1 MLHGC
6 VGAPRR
12 GIARGHLGDGGHDA
26 DAPDLPAQR
35 RQLPAAL
42 PESGVQGQGD
52 EAHLPGGGGQQ
63 PGDHYPYGG
72 ERVVS
77 AEQTPRKGMIWS
89 RMTASAVAIGAR
101 LKGCDL
107 TEPRGAGL
115 RVQGSAAVICPL
127 LLGDTVPKLAVTS
140 VRSRA
145 LRTCEKWRNGTAA
158 STTAS
163 PEAGAWSSRH
173 FS

>member
-1 MLHGC
+1 M
-6 VGAPRR
+6 
-12 GIARGHLGDGGHDA
+12 
-26 DAPDLPAQR
+26 
-35 RQLPAAL
+35 
-42 PESGVQGQGD
+42 
-52 EAHLPGGGGQQ
+52 
-63 PGDHYPYGG
+63 
-72 ERVVS
+72 VS
-77 AEQTPRKGMIWS
+77 AEQTPRKGVIWS

-107 TEPRGAGL
+107 TEPRGDAL
-115 RVQGSAAVICPL
+115 RVRGSTVVICRL
-127 LLGDTVPKLAVTS
+127 LLSDTVPALAVTS

-145 LRTCEKWRNGTAA
+145 LSTCEKWRNGTAV